1 MVKNKVFIFIGIL
14 TIVLLSALF
23 FWKDISAPHQNNW
36 WGVIFRLP
44 EIKKEAEKQI
54 SLPSP
59 LRSEEEHPE
68 SFLTKE
74 GVIVWTNIQRE
85 KYGFLPLK
93 ENAKLNEIAEA
104 KLQDMFENQ
113 YFAHESPT
121 GQMVADLAEKF
132 SYEFLSI
139 GENLAL
145 GNFQND
151 EVLVDAWMNS
161 PGHRANVLNSSYQE
175 IGVAVGKGMFEGK
188 TTWIAVQNFGLSLYV
203 CPQMDLSLKVEIDE
217 NQKQILELQ
226 NKLLDTEEE
235 IQTMKRRKMNEEYS
249 QKVEQYN
256 DLVSQHNAFVE
267 ENKSL
272 INKYNLQV
280 NSFNRCVAEFTN

>member
-14 TIVLLSALF
+14 ITALLLVLI
-23 FWKDISAPHQNNW
+23 FWKDISDFYSEL
-36 WGVIFRLP
+36 IFRLP

-68 SFLTKE
+68 SFLTEE
-74 GVIVWTNIQRE
+74 GVIEWTNIQRE
-85 KYGFLPLK
+85 KYGILPLK

-113 YFAHESPT
+113 YFAHDSPT
-121 GQMVADLAEKF
+121 GQRVADLAEKF

-188 TTWIAVQNFGLSLYV
+188 TTWIAVQNFGLSLSV
-203 CPQMDLSLKVEIDE
+203 CAQPDLFLKAEIDE
-217 NQKQILELQ
+217 NQKQISVLKA
-226 NKLLDTEEE
+226 KLLSLEDEIGLMSSSRKREEG
-235 IQTMKRRKMNEEYS
+235 YL

-256 DLVSQHNAFVE
+256 TTVSQHNALVE
-267 ENKSL
+267 KNRIL
-272 INKYNLQV
+272 INKYNSQV
-280 NSFNRCVAEFTN
+280 NSFNQCVAEFTH